1 MSFCPSKDIHS
12 VYLDGELP
20 ENYKIEYEQHLK
32 TCSKCQKE
40 LEEMKTV
47 RDLLHN
53 DSNSLNLD
61 EHFMSDSFNRL
72 QIKMAYSRNTI
83 SQKKR
88 SNNSFNYFISAAAAA
103 AVFALIIPIRM
114 NTMKTNAVTEP
125 EIAAVVPV
133 TTAKNVSFDS
143 GKSVL
148 VSGNIQEADLSSNR
162 KRDNNRAAFVQ
173 NVKDVDLLRPEFE
186 NESISIRIT
195 VPGVGVE
202 PVVTEIS
209 LPMEMVVSGRY

>member
-20 ENYKIEYEQHLK
+20 ENYKVEYENHLK

-40 LEEMKTV
+40 LEQMKIV
-47 RDLLHN
+47 RDFFKN
-53 DSNSLNLD
+53 DSKSLELD
-61 EHFMSDSFNRL
+61 EHFMSDSFDRL
-72 QIKMAYSRNTI
+72 QIKMAYNRNTVPH
-83 SQKKR
+83 KKY
-88 SNNSFNYFISAAAAA
+88 NKTSFNYFISAAAAA

-114 NTMKTNAVTEP
+114 NTMKNNTVTEQ
-125 EIAAVVPV
+125 EISSVVPV

-148 VSGNIQEADLSSNR
+148 VSGNIQEADLSSNKR
-162 KRDNNRAAFVQ
+162 KENNRAAFVQ
-173 NVKDVDLLRPEFE
+173 HVKDVDLLRPDFE
-186 NESISIRIT
+186 DESISIRIT